1 MRTAFAVWYGPF
13 MLRVQG
19 DDDAV
24 PALRQAEHP
33 LFVVPG
39 KHEKLKR
46 FAWGC
51 FLLGTNVQALLAA
64 HDISYHSAQFL
75 LENLE
80 KLVAA
85 ARSSGLAPSV

>member
-1 MRTAFAVWYGPF
+1 VVGCHKVKHGCALQGEDGSSG
-13 MLRVQG
+13 LRHFK
-19 DDDAV
+19 
-24 PALRQAEHP
+24 HP
-33 LFVVPG
+33 LYVVDG

-64 HDISYHSAQFL
+64 HGVTYNGAQYL

-85 ARSSGLAPSV
+85 ARSSGLSPSL

>member
-1 MRTAFAVWYGPF
+1 M
-13 MLRVQG
+13 QG
-19 DDDAV
+19 DDSSQG
-24 PALRQAEHP
+24 LRHFDHP
-33 LFVVPG
+33 LYVHDKAT
-39 KHEKLKR
+39 KHDRLKR

-64 HDISYHSAQFL
+64 HGITPHGAQFL

-85 ARSSGLAPSV
+85 ARSSGLSPGL